1 MYLPVRWGE
10 VVHRLGRGTQMKI
23 KVITSLLAAAAAL
36 TGVIS
41 ATAPAS
47 AEINWGPVN
56 TAPTKNT
63 LSQSDDF
70 SNISTLIN
78 SLNSQINKSQEK
90 YAFPNLSLLGGQS
103 FDLSKLTLQ
112 NNTDVRAYFVNEGA
126 DYNNQLGYQA
136 LDSNGNIAKDG
147 MAFWELNSTESI
159 RENQS
164 SFTDLKQGDWVNLGN
179 FSKGT
184 TLNFQLNANSLYGT
198 SNSYGI
204 YNSAFNAPNPD
215 GLQHAKGYLFNSR
228 YLVVGFEDLYGD
240 GSETGVTPAS
250 DRDFNDTVFI
260 VDIGKQG
267 LQSVP
272 EPSATL
278 ALVAVGTLGMFGLR
292 RRRSSQ
298 ING

>member
-1 MYLPVRWGE
+1 
-10 VVHRLGRGTQMKI
+10 MKI
-23 KVITSLLAAAAAL
+23 KLITSLLAAAAAL

-47 AEINWGPVN
+47 AEINWGSVN
-56 TAPTKNT
+56 TAPTKNA

-70 SNISTLIN
+70 SNISTLID
-78 SLNSQINKSQEK
+78 SLNTQINKSQEK
-90 YAFPNLSLLGGQS
+90 YAFPDLSLLGGKS

-112 NNTDVRAYFVNEGA
+112 NDTDVRAYFVNEGA

-136 LDSNGNIAKDG
+136 LDSNGNVVKDG
-147 MAFWELNSTESI
+147 LAFWELNSKESI
-159 RENQS
+159 RENS
-164 SFTDLKQGDWVNLGN
+164 TSFTNLKQGDWVNLGN

-184 TLNFQLNANSLYGT
+184 TLNFQLNANSLYNT
-198 SNSYGI
+198 DNAKYSYGI
-204 YNSAFNAPNPD
+204 YNSAFNASNPD

-228 YLVVGFEDLYGD
+228 YLVIGFEDLYGD

-260 VDIGKQG
+260 VDIGNQS

-278 ALVAVGTLGMFGLR
+278 ALVAASTLGMFGLR
-292 RRRSSQ
+292 RRRNSQ